1 MLCSFIIPAYNASN
15 TIVRCLDSIYALL
28 LNVADFEVIIIDD
41 CSKDNTIDVVE
52 EYAKQ
57 HTNITV
63 LRQAENHRQG
73 AARNRGVNVAKGKF
87 IVFVDSDDAVTDG
100 LVKAINIASEN
111 DTDMTAYHYA
121 HANENG
127 VITSEADKL
136 SFSIGQIFTGVNLQ
150 NKHPYWCSGPVAY
163 IYNRE
168 FLLNTNYPF
177 REGVLYEDSDFVA
190 VHLYYAERM
199 AYLDELGYLA
209 YYREGSTT
217 HSNNYKNLADYLLLG
232 TRMLQFYNKICSDIN
247 QKKEKDLGQ
256 IQFADG
262 ILEGACFNIM
272 KSIRRLIKLN
282 TIKDVCAFYNRI
294 DGCIDRKRLSANSL
308 IHKYYWSRVTSIG
321 LKHKFIAIA
330 ILSLAMP
337 IYRYTRSN
345 R

>member
-15 TIVRCLDSIYALL
+15 TIVRCLDSIYALGL
-28 LNVADFEVIIIDD
+28 LEQEFEVICIDD
-41 CSKDNTIDVVE
+41 CSKDNTIAVIE
-52 EYAKQ
+52 QYAKQ
-57 HTNITV
+57 HTNIRLLV
-63 LRQAENHRQG
+63 QQENRRQG
-73 AARNRGVNVAKGKF
+73 AARNRGVTIAKGKY

-100 LVKAINIASEN
+100 LVNAINTAREY
-111 DTDMTAYHYA
+111 DADMTAYHYA
-121 HANENG
+121 HANEKG

-136 SFSIGQIFTGVNLQ
+136 SFSIGQIFIGVNLQ
-150 NKHPYWCSGPVAY
+150 NKHPYWCSAPWAY

-199 AYLDELGYLA
+199 AYSDELGYLA

-232 TRMLQFYNKICSDIN
+232 TRMLQFYIKICSDIN
-247 QKKEKDLGQ
+247 QNKEKDLGR

-282 TIKDVCAFYNRI
+282 TIKEVCAFYNRI
-294 DGCIDRKRLSANSL
+294 DERIDRRRLSANSL

-321 LKHKFIAIA
+321 LKHKFMTIV

-337 IYRYTRSN
+337 IYKYTRSN
-345 R
+345 